1 MAKTFD
7 QGYASVLQDPSD
19 AKYFLAHHGVYKGPK
34 LRVVFDAAATFRGKC
49 LNDSI
54 IAGPALQPS
63 LAAVITRFRAHEI
76 AWASDVEAMFS
87 RFRLS
92 EEDANYFCF
101 LWGKEKIA
109 SPDVCRMDRL
119 PFGAS
124 CSPFVAIY
132 ALRRIME
139 DAGANDP
146 VISAVRES
154 MYVDDY
160 LNSASSVD
168 TAVAEASFVRDC
180 LLNADLKLQR
190 WISNSPEFIRKLTQ
204 SRETIIVGGKGGSR
218 PCSC

>member
-19 AKYFLAHHGVYKGPK
+19 AKYFLAHYGVYKGPK
-34 LRVVFDAAATFRGKC
+34 LRLVFDAAATFRGKC

-63 LAAVITRFRAHEI
+63 LAAVITRFRTHEI
-76 AWASDVEAMFS
+76 AWASNVEAMFS

-101 LWGKEKIA
+101 LWRKEKST
-109 SPDVCRMDRL
+109 SPDFCRMDRL

-146 VISAVRES
+146 IISAVRES

-160 LNSASSVD
+160 FNSASSVD
-168 TAVAEASFVRDC
+168 AAVAEASFV
-180 LLNADLKLQR
+180 
-190 WISNSPEFIRKLTQ
+190 
-204 SRETIIVGGKGGSR
+204 
-218 PCSC
+218 